1 MDYKILLLIAMIF
14 FHIIDDYYLQGF
26 LARAKQKSWWE
37 QNYPD
42 KLYKYDYIMAL
53 VEHAFSWAVMINIPA
68 IIYVLICG
76 ITFPTLL
83 FIDLFIANIIAHAYV
98 DNVKANL
105 LKINL
110 SIDQLIHI
118 FQIILTWLLYVFF

>member
-37 QNYPD
+37 KNYPD

-98 DNVKANL
+98 DNMKANL